1 MIIVPDDPGEAAVD
15 EVLQATVIN
24 VFDGDGFLARVW
36 NPHREAWVDRVP
48 FRFAFIDAP
57 EMEQP
62 CGPESRQFLL
72 NLIQGKSLRLDPV
85 GKESTGYVPVDQYR
99 RMLCM
104 AFLTEQMSIGDVT
117 YFRDGKIASGVVRNA
132 RPVIRNIELE
142 MVVNGWAWVT
152 QQYAFEREVD
162 YFEAQ
167 DDARYHRR
175 GLWAMNNPEPPWN
188 FKRRLRRRA
197 SMSQNQGRLL

>member
-15 EVLQATVIN
+15 EVLQATVIK

-62 CGPESRQFLL
+62 YGPESRQFLCD
-72 NLIQGKSLRLDPV
+72 LIQDKSLRLDPV
-85 GKESTGYVPVDQYR
+85 GKESAGYAPIDQYK

-104 AFLTEQMSIGDVT
+104 AFLTEQISVGEVI
-117 YFRDGKIASGVVRNA
+117 YFRNGEIASGLIRNA
-132 RPVIRNIELE
+132 RPVIRNVELE

-152 QQYAFEREVD
+152 EQFAFEREAE
-162 YFEAQ
+162 YFGAQ
-167 DDARYHRR
+167 EVARDLRR
-175 GLWAMNNPEPPWN
+175 GLWASNNPEPPWN
-188 FKRRLRRRA
+188 FKRRLKRRSA
-197 SMSQNQGRLL
+197 ANQNQQRLL